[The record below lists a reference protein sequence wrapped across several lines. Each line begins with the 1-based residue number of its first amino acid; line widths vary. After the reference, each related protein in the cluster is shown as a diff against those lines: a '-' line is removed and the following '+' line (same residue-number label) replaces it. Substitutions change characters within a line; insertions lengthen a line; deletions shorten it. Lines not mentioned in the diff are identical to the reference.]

1 MTQTKKQHYVPQF
14 LLKNFCFDNKQH
26 LFVYDKT
33 QNKSFSSNTQNVAQE
48 NCFYNL
54 DTANGKICLEE
65 TYAKLEAN
73 VAPLIT
79 KIIQTE
85 SISWL
90 TNDDMWNILEFIIV
104 QFYRTPQ
111 YINLL
116 KHEMQTNPEQR
127 IEILDKDTNNILKI
141 IKTMDLKVDAN
152 LAKIMAHNTLRE
164 VLNNNELIEHFNDM
178 DWLLFRAPNDT
189 PFVTSDAG
197 IAMTNHIFFGRNDI
211 SGFELP
217 YTKIFL
223 PISSHLML
231 ALWHKNN
238 MEEHKKIITQL
249 MMSGIPIEVSDG
261 FKNSITGEATN
272 YPAKNVKECNSL
284 FYKTAERFIFSS
296 FEIKPNDY

>member
-26 LFVYDKT
+26 LFIYDKT

-104 QFYRTPQ
+104 QFYRTP
-111 YINLL
+111 
-116 KHEMQTNPEQR
+116 
-127 IEILDKDTNNILKI
+127 
-141 IKTMDLKVDAN
+141 
-152 LAKIMAHNTLRE
+152 
-164 VLNNNELIEHFNDM
+164 
-178 DWLLFRAPNDT
+178 
-189 PFVTSDAG
+189 
-197 IAMTNHIFFGRNDI
+197 
-211 SGFELP
+211 
-217 YTKIFL
+217 
-223 PISSHLML
+223 
-231 ALWHKNN
+231 
-238 MEEHKKIITQL
+238 
-249 MMSGIPIEVSDG
+249 
-261 FKNSITGEATN
+261 
-272 YPAKNVKECNSL
+272 
-284 FYKTAERFIFSS
+284 
-296 FEIKPNDY
+296 